1 MNIKSLV
8 NPNSWKNMIRR
19 SLWYICRLIPVS
31 KNKVVAMSYTGRGY
45 CDNPKYIVEELL
57 RQDLPCQIYW
67 VVKNPSIDN
76 HLPSGIRPIKLESL
90 QYVYHMTTARL
101 WIDNCRKFFYGKRPG
116 QFYIQTWH
124 GGHGLK
130 KIEGACLDALEP
142 EYINCAKHDS
152 EMSDL
157 FLSNSGLLTDL
168 YLRDFW
174 YSGPVMEE
182 GLPRNDIFFQEDFD
196 RDSVRRALKIPQG
209 KKVMLYAPTFRSDH
223 SLEPYQLDCKKCAL
237 ALKDRFGGDWVI
249 LYRLHPNIFELSDQ
263 LHYDPEYAI
272 NASDYFDIQELYTI
286 ADAVMTD
293 YSSVVLDFMITGKP
307 SFLFATDIDKYR
319 EDRGF
324 ALSLD
329 ELPSPLATGN
339 DQLADL
345 IRGFD
350 AEKFKREADAF
361 MARTRVHETGH
372 ASRSAVEWIREHV
385 HA

>member
-1 MNIKSLV
+1 
-8 NPNSWKNMIRR
+8 
-19 SLWYICRLIPVS
+19 
-31 KNKVVAMSYTGRGY
+31 
-45 CDNPKYIVEELL
+45 
-57 RQDLPCQIYW
+57 
-67 VVKNPSIDN
+67 
-76 HLPSGIRPIKLESL
+76 
-90 QYVYHMTTARL
+90 MTTAVNFLRQAVGAEIYPNL
-101 WIDNCRKFFYGKRPG
+101 AWRPR
-116 QFYIQTWH
+116 FE
-124 GGHGLK
+124 

-142 EYINCAKHDS
+142 GYINCAKRDS
-152 EMSDL
+152 QMSDL

-174 YSGPVMEE
+174 YNGPVMEE
-182 GLPRNDIFFQEDFD
+182 GLPRNDIFF
-196 RDSVRRALKIPQG
+196 RRILTAK
-209 KKVMLYAPTFRSDH
+209 LYAGRLKFPMAKSDALCSHFPLRSFPGTIPVG
-223 SLEPYQLDCKKCAL
+223 LQKMCPRTEGTLWRRLDYPLSPASK
-237 ALKDRFGGDWVI
+237 
-249 LYRLHPNIFELSDQ
+249 YFELSDQ

-293 YSSVVLDFMITGKP
+293 YSSVVLDFMITKMP

-324 ALSLD
+324 AISLD

-345 IRGFD
+345 IRSFD
-350 AEKFKREADAF
+350 AEKFEREADAF

-372 ASRSAVEWIREHV
+372 ASRSAVEWIRDHV

>member
-1 MNIKSLV
+1 MSQSNRKDLLGRIVRRAFWHFCKIFPIK
-8 NPNSWKNMIRR
+8 K
-19 SLWYICRLIPVS
+19 
-31 KNKVVAMSYTGRGY
+31 KKAVVMSYYGRGY
-45 CDNPKYIVEELL
+45 SDNPKFIVEEML
-57 RQDLPCQIYW
+57 RQNLDYEIFW
-67 VVKNPSIDN
+67 VVKNTKIDN
-76 HLPSGIRPIKLESL
+76 HLPDGVRTVRLDSL
-90 QYVYHMTTARL
+90 AYVYHMTTAGL
-101 WIDNCRKFFYGKRPG
+101 WIDNCRKFFYGKRSG
-116 QFYIQTWH
+116 QKYIQTWH

-142 EYINCAKHDS
+142 GYINCAKRDS
-152 EMSDL
+152 QMSDL

-174 YSGPVMEE
+174 YNGPVMEE

-196 RDSVRRALKIPQG
+196 REAVRRALEIPDG

-237 ALKDRFGGDWVI
+237 ALKERFGGDWII

-293 YSSVVLDFMITGKP
+293 YSSVVLDFMITKKP

-324 ALSLD
+324 AISLD

-345 IRGFD
+345 IRSFD
-350 AEKFKREADAF
+350 AEKFEREADAF

-372 ASRSAVEWIREHV
+372 ASRSAVEWIRDHV